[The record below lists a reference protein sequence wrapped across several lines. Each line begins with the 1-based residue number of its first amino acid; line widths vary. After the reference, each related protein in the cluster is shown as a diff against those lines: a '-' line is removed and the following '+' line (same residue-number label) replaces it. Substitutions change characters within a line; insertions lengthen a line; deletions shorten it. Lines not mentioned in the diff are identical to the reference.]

1 VNEKTLANPAVVGLA
16 GFGGTTLLLQ
26 FHNFGWCGASPVL
39 WTALFFGGLMQ
50 LMAGMKEFQTGNN
63 FGFAAFS
70 TYGAF
75 WMALGGI
82 LLGTNFGILQPTTA
96 DLGWFLVMFT
106 VITGVFLVGAV
117 RISIAHGLLFLTLFL
132 GFIFLDIS
140 HLAGPAMSFFT
151 IVAAVDL
158 TICGLTAWYIMAHIA
173 LEALNVA
180 IPLGKPLVGLRTR
193 PAEIEKAPVST

>member
-1 VNEKTLANPAVVGLA
+1 LNERTLANPAVVGLA

-26 FHNFGWCGASPVL
+26 FHNLGWCGTSPIL

-50 LMAGMKEFQTGNN
+50 LMAGMKEFETGNN

-75 WMALGGI
+75 WMALAGI
-82 LLGTNFGILQPTTA
+82 LLGTHFGILKPTTI

-106 VITGVFLVGAV
+106 LITAIFFIGAIRLSCSHTV
-117 RISIAHGLLFLTLFL
+117 LFLTLLL

-140 HLAGPAMSFFT
+140 HLGGPSMAFFT
-151 IVAAVDL
+151 KVAGVDL
-158 TICGLTAWYIMAHIA
+158 IICALTAWYIMAHIA
-173 LEALNVA
+173 LKPLGLN
-180 IPLGKPLVGLRTR
+180 IPLGNPWVK
-193 PAEIEKAPVST
+193 KS

>member
-1 VNEKTLANPAVVGLA
+1 MSGERALANPAAVGLA

-26 FHNFGWCGASPVL
+26 FHNLGLAGSGPVL

-50 LMAGMKEFQTGNN
+50 LMAGMKEFETGNS

-70 TYGAF
+70 SYGAF

-82 LLGTNFGILQPTTA
+82 LLGSHYGILEPTEVDT
-96 DLGWFLVMFT
+96 GWFLVVFT
-106 VITGVFLVGAV
+106 LITAIFFIGAM
-117 RISIAHGLLFLTLFL
+117 RISSAHAVLFLTLLL

-140 HLAGPAMSFFT
+140 HLGGPELSFFN

-158 TICGLTAWYIMAHIA
+158 IICALAAWYIMAHII
-173 LEALNVA
+173 LTPMNVKV
-180 IPLGKPLVGLRTR
+180 PLGKPW
-193 PAEIEKAPVST
+193 IK